1 MYDGDL
7 HHGGVKALRIQEFL
21 EFRNMKSSFL
31 TEAKSFKNEF
41 LQSCVKHS
49 PREQVRENSTNEIS
63 ERFINQ
69 LEEQISFLREQFR
82 NKDKIIN
89 SLINQLSKNSEVPQ
103 TPVTVEKS
111 NEIEKDLSNNID
123 KRNPKSENKQ
133 VIRKNNDTKTKA
145 GHNFG

>member
-1 MYDGDL
+1 
-7 HHGGVKALRIQEFL
+7 
-21 EFRNMKSSFL
+21 MKSSFL
-31 TEAKSFKNEF
+31 TEF

-82 NKDKIIN
+82 NKNKIIN
-89 SLINQLSKNSEVPQ
+89 SLINLLSKNSEVTQ

-111 NEIEKDLSNNID
+111 NEIEKEKDLSNNTD

-133 VIRKNNDTKTKA
+133 LIRKRQQHQNKNRS
-145 GHNFG
+145 